1 MIARGDYSLLS
12 QMYERITGMYLLCKS
27 KYKIFY
33 AIIYLESCL
42 MIVSEMGK
50 DTGSFQ

>member
-33 AIIYLESCL
+33 AIKHINSL
-42 MIVSEMGK
+42 
-50 DTGSFQ
+50 